1 MRNSEA
7 TEDLWVSPLPQE
19 LESDFRQE
27 FGTLKGVFMP
37 SVPMKKWLKERLYA
51 A

>member
-7 TEDLWVSPLPQE
+7 TEDLWVYPLPKE
-19 LESDFRQE
+19 LENNFRQE

-37 SVPMKKWLKERLYA
+37 SPPMKKWLQDRLYA